1 MEHGLVEDDDALVIA
16 AQAGDGE
23 AFAQL
28 FRRHYEPVRR
38 VCARRL
44 GGAGEAD
51 EVAQAAFVRAYE
63 RLDQCAGERRFGAWV
78 QVIALRL
85 CGDLRRAGART
96 TPMADPGPAAE
107 PGPDACV
114 DAVLRQERAAAVRCA
129 LGTLPPR
136 QRAVLV
142 ARDVHG
148 RRPGDVAAAMAVS
161 VGAVDSL
168 LLRARRRLLLA
179 CRASG
184 VENGAASL
192 SLTTTTAAAGSAAAD
207 LRPLFR
213 PLAGLAESVSGAM
226 EWMGAGLAGALGFG
240 PVPPA
245 AAQRVAGLVG
255 AGALLLAPLATPAPP
270 STPPLPPLTVP
281 APVVDPAGL
290 VRGLDAAGRVVTGPP
305 VTGLPVVAADAL
317 PPASVPALP
326 AAASLPAAPATVAPG
341 VPVPATP
348 PNAAAVLPAPGGPE
362 LVAGLPVAPG
372 AVGPGAPVPPAVP
385 SLTVAAGV
393 AAALVAAVEEAAST
407 VVAVG
412 DRAVP
417 PPAAPVPVPSPVP

>member
-1 MEHGLVEDDDALVIA
+1 MEHGLVDDDDALVIA
-16 AQAGDGE
+16 AQAGDGD

-85 CGDLRRAGART
+85 CGDLRRAAART

-148 RRPGDVAAAMAVS
+148 RRPGDVAAVMAVS

-207 LRPLFR
+207 LRSLFR

-226 EWMGAGLAGALGFG
+226 EWMGAGLSGVLGFG
-240 PVPPA
+240 PVPPVV
-245 AAQRVAGLVG
+245 AQRVAGLVG
-255 AGALLLAPLATPAPP
+255 AGALLFAPLATPAPP
-270 STPPLPPLTVP
+270 PTPPLPPLTVP

-290 VRGLDAAGRVVTGPP
+290 VRGLDAAGRVVAGPP

-326 AAASLPAAPATVAPG
+326 AAAALPSAPATVVPG

-348 PNAAAVLPAPGGPE
+348 PGAAAALPAPGGPE
-362 LVAGLPVAPG
+362 PVAGLPVAPG
-372 AVGPGAPVPPAVP
+372 AVGPGAPVPSPTA
-385 SLTVAAGV
+385 AAGV
-393 AAALVAAVEEAAST
+393 ASALVTAVEDAAST
-407 VVAVG
+407 VVAVH
-412 DRAVP
+412 DRAVA
-417 PPAAPVPVPSPVP
+417 PPAAPVPVPSPVL